1 MTYLLQNCVFHCQVA
16 GRHQHTSTRP
26 PLVYNACPID
36 HLIDPYSGLIS
47 PDHAYDAKGTDWD
60 WVRIQLCQQIST
72 DIHSFM
78 CIYNICVYLYIYIY
92 ITAEYMPR

>member
-1 MTYLLQNCVFHCQVA
+1 MTYLLQNKAFSIARLQE
-16 GRHQHTSTRP
+16 GINTSARP

-60 WVRIQLCQQIST
+60 WVHIQLCQQIST

-78 CIYNICVYLYIYIY
+78 CI
-92 ITAEYMPR
+92 